1 MMVFWKQGYF
11 ATSMEHLVAA
21 TSVSRG
27 GIYTDFGGKEA
38 LFIASLEAY
47 RAQIAGPA
55 IDRLLAAEA
64 APAPGE
70 APRGFPAIEAYFD
83 YFLERLEKY
92 GLPGPGCFCGNVMAE
107 LAAHPSAAQRLVV
120 EHLQTL
126 RQAFLKALE
135 VEARARRAGL
145 TAPELDG
152 IAELLT
158 TASQGL
164 WARARSVSEAAD
176 LTGFK
181 NTLMALLRTHF
192 DARTPASPKR
202 VKGTPS

>member
-11 ATSMEHLVAA
+11 ATNMEHLVAA
-21 TSVSRG
+21 TGVSRG

-55 IDRLLAAEA
+55 IERLLAAEA
-64 APAPGE
+64 APGAGE

-107 LAAHPSAAQRLVV
+107 LSTHPNAAQRIVV
-120 EHLQTL
+120 EHIQTL
-126 RQAFLKALE
+126 RQGFLKALE
-135 VEARARRAGL
+135 VEARAR
-145 TAPELDG
+145 
-152 IAELLT
+152 
-158 TASQGL
+158 SM
-164 WARARSVSEAAD
+164 SEAAD

-192 DARTPASPKR
+192 DARTPASPER